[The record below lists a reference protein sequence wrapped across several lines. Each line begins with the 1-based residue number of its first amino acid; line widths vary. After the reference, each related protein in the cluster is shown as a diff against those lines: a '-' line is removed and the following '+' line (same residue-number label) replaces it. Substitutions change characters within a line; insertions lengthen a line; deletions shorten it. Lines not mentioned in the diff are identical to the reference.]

1 MPQVIDYIVYR
12 NSCVAHQRRRRRKG
26 DTSMPQVIDAPEA
39 VQVEQWHHDEAKTA
53 PQVAIATSQRP
64 RPGFLAA
71 LWSAVTSLTAR
82 HARSQSHGTHT
93 PQRFELPIER
103 VAREHPSLFILAMS
117 GLS

>member
-1 MPQVIDYIVYR
+1 
-12 NSCVAHQRRRRRKG
+12 
-26 DTSMPQVIDAPEA
+26 MPQVIDAPEA
-39 VQVEQWHHDEAKTA
+39 IQGERWHHDEAKTA
-53 PQVAIATSQRP
+53 PQVAIAASQRP

-71 LWSAVTSLTAR
+71 VWSAVTSLTAR
-82 HARSQSHGTHT
+82 HARSQSHVTHT